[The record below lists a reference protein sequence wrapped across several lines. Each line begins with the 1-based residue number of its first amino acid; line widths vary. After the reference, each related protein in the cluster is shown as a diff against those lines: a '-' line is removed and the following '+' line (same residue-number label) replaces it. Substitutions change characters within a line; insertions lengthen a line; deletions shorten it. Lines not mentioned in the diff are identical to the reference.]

1 MKKLLA
7 SLVIAAAASAATIPA
22 QAQSD
27 PAAFARAHVQKIA
40 AGDTAA
46 LASDYRSDAFLWWVG
61 GPLDG
66 SYAGP
71 AIESVWKKF
80 AAAQGTLQ
88 GDVSD
93 VTVAANPRGQTVIA
107 NATYRGDKGTLNI
120 RQVMLVRGG
129 RVQDE
134 IWQIVPAAK

>member
-7 SLVIAAAASAATIPA
+7 ALVIAAASAATIPA

-27 PAAFARAHVQKIA
+27 PAAFVRAHVQKIA

-66 SYAGP
+66 SYTGP
-71 AIESVWKKF
+71 AIESVWKTF
-80 AAAQGTLQ
+80 ASAQGTLQ

-107 NATYRGDKGTLNI
+107 NAIYRGDKGTLSI
-120 RQVMLVRGG
+120 RQVILVRDG

>member
-7 SLVIAAAASAATIPA
+7 ALVIVAASAATIPA

-27 PAAFARAHVQKIA
+27 PATFARAHVQKIA

-66 SYAGP
+66 SYTGP

-93 VTVAANPRGQTVIA
+93 VTVAANPSGQTVIA
-107 NATYRGDKGTLNI
+107 NAIYRGDKGTLSI
-120 RQVMLVRGG
+120 RQVILVRDG

-134 IWQIVPAAK
+134 IWQIVSAAK